1 MGDVHRHRRPGRLLL
16 AALLLGIVAAWM
28 LGPMSAA
35 VAVTET
41 TAQGPANL
49 APQPTAPPVGA
60 GSLGSSQPIGGTA
73 GSEDPVA
80 IGAWTAGFFIVGVGA
95 IALDR
100 RRRVR

>member
-1 MGDVHRHRRPGRLLL
+1 MGDVHRRRRPGRLLP
-16 AALLLGIVAAWM
+16 AALLGIVAAWM

-35 VAVTET
+35 IAVTET

-60 GSLGSSQPIGGTA
+60 GSLGSSKPIGGSA
-73 GSEDPVA
+73 GSQDPVA